1 MTTSEFNK
9 LATGNFT
16 ARLKQV
22 NVATKGDIAGL
33 VEKANCEDKLK
44 NSNKKVT
51 SNISKHLLVEN
62 EFKKLQDKIEKIW
75 FKSFYWLNYFF
86 NDRAQIYLIF

>member
-1 MTTSEFNK
+1 MTTPEFNK

-16 ARLKQV
+16 ASLKQV

-33 VEKANCEDKLK
+33 AEKAHCEDKLK
-44 NSNKKVT
+44 NPNKKVT

-62 EFKKLQDKIEKIW
+62 EFEKLQDKIEKI
-75 FKSFYWLNYFF
+75 
-86 NDRAQIYLIF
+86 